1 MSSNKKSSLTGYLPD
16 ILMAAAAPLIAYFVI
31 RNLLTRLDPEAQQK
45 EEARAKASAATRKLD
60 AILTSKRRKSY
71 GEYDSED
78 DDTESRP
85 RRPRMQDLNL
95 STYEQTIAMEVVAPE
110 EIPVSFEDIGGLDS
124 IIDELKESVIYPLT
138 MPHLYS
144 HSSSLLSAPSGV
156 LLYGPPGC
164 GKTMLAKALAHESG
178 ACFINLHISTLTE
191 KWYGDSNKLV
201 NAVFSLARKLQPSI
215 VFIDEI
221 DAVLGQRRSGE
232 HEASGMVKAEFMTH
246 WDGLAS
252 STSSGTS
259 TPQRICILGATNRIQ
274 DIDEAILR
282 RMPKKFP
289 VALPSATQRHNI
301 FSLILRGTKIDHQN
315 FDLNYLV
322 RVSAGMSGSDIKEA
336 CRDAAMGPVREYIR
350 RKKADG
356 TLRSS
361 KGMAQGDVRGL
372 RTEDFFGR
380 GKGLREMESVDDT
393 REEMNARVR
402 STVHTTSEE
411 SVSEEASSSE
421 STASGEDRFR
431 DSAYQGAA
439 NEEAIVR

>member
-78 DDTESRP
+78 DDETEPRH
-85 RRPRMQDLNL
+85 RRPRIADLNL
-95 STYEQTIAMEVVAPE
+95 NTYEQTIAMEVVAPE

-124 IIDELKESVIYPLT
+124 IIEELKESVIYPLT

-301 FSLILRGTKIDHQN
+301 FSLILRGTKIDTAN
-315 FDLNYLV
+315 FDLDYLV
-322 RVSAGMSGSDIKEA
+322 RISAGMSGSDIKEA

-361 KGMAQGDVRGL
+361 RAVAQGDVRGL

-380 GKGLREMESVDDT
+380 GRGLRDLDSLDDT
-393 REEMNARVR
+393 REELNARVR
-402 STVHTTSEE
+402 SRVHTTEESEE
-411 SVSEEASSSE
+411 GDEDDATTESGTTEA
-421 STASGEDRFR
+421 
-431 DSAYQGAA
+431 
-439 NEEAIVR
+439 